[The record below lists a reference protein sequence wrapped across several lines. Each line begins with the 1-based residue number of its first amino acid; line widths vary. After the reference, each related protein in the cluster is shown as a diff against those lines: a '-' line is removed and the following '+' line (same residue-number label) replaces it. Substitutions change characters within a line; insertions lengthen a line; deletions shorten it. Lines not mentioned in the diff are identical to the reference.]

1 MAELALRAR
10 LINRAV
16 SQSLIMYELHTKFKF
31 DCEVKFLLDTKLI
44 DSQNYDN
51 FQVFCFC
58 FCGYEIIYYYL
69 FENEQCLCLKYELQ
83 SSLFLV
89 VIMSKVSE
97 IAAKAKES

>member
-1 MAELALRAR
+1 MTMVVGTVHSMKQ
-10 LINRAV
+10 ICSKQPGHAV
-16 SQSLIMYELHTKFKF
+16 HL
-31 DCEVKFLLDTKLI
+31 KLE
-44 DSQNYDN
+44 
-51 FQVFCFC
+51 VFCFC

-69 FENEQCLCLKYELQ
+69 FESEQCLCLKYELK

>member
-1 MAELALRAR
+1 M
-10 LINRAV
+10 
-16 SQSLIMYELHTKFKF
+16 F

-44 DSQNYDN
+44 DSKNYDN
-51 FQVFCFC
+51 FEVFCFC

-69 FENEQCLCLKYELQ
+69 FESEQCLCLKYELKS

-97 IAAKAKES
+97 IPAKAKES

>member
-1 MAELALRAR
+1 
-10 LINRAV
+10 
-16 SQSLIMYELHTKFKF
+16 
-31 DCEVKFLLDTKLI
+31 VKLSFFYKIIDTKLI
-44 DSQNYDN
+44 DSKNYDN
-51 FQVFCFC
+51 LEVFCFC

-69 FENEQCLCLKYELQ
+69 FESEQCLCLKYELK

>member
-1 MAELALRAR
+1 M
-10 LINRAV
+10 
-16 SQSLIMYELHTKFKF
+16 F

-44 DSQNYDN
+44 DSKNYDN
-51 FQVFCFC
+51 FEVFCFC

-69 FENEQCLCLKYELQ
+69 FESEQCLCLKYELK

-97 IAAKAKES
+97 IPAKAKES

>member
-10 LINRAV
+10 LINRAS
-16 SQSLIMYELHTKFKF
+16 SQSLIMYELHTKLY
-31 DCEVKFLLDTKLI
+31 VRLFLLDTKLI
-44 DSQNYDN
+44 DSKNYDN

-58 FCGYEIIYYYL
+58 LCGYEIIYCYL
-69 FENEQCLCLKYELQ
+69 FENEQCLCLKYELK

>member
-1 MAELALRAR
+1 M
-10 LINRAV
+10 
-16 SQSLIMYELHTKFKF
+16 F

-44 DSQNYDN
+44 DSKNYDN

-58 FCGYEIIYYYL
+58 FCGYEIIYCYCYL
-69 FENEQCLCLKYELQ
+69 FDEQCLCLKYELK

>member
-1 MAELALRAR
+1 M
-10 LINRAV
+10 
-16 SQSLIMYELHTKFKF
+16 F

-44 DSQNYDN
+44 DSKNYDN
-51 FQVFCFC
+51 FEVFCFC
-58 FCGYEIIYYYL
+58 FCGYEIIYTYYIL
-69 FENEQCLCLKYELQ
+69 IIYLLYTYLYELK

>member
-1 MAELALRAR
+1 M
-10 LINRAV
+10 
-16 SQSLIMYELHTKFKF
+16 F

-44 DSQNYDN
+44 DSKNYDN

-58 FCGYEIIYYYL
+58 FCGYEIIYCYCYL
-69 FENEQCLCLKYELQ
+69 FDEQCLCLN
-83 SSLFLV
+83 